1 MSKTC
6 PTTLTNRDERIIDRV
21 VKKGLKKELD
31 KAAKKKI
38 AALARRIIELT
49 RCKRTTLDLE
59 DAVVVLEMM
68 IKRRR
73 CFMKELKAV
82 SLNFEKYD
90 NLKGF

>member
-1 MSKTC
+1 MSKAC
-6 PTTLTNRDERIIDRV
+6 WMRLPRRDEEIIDRV
-21 VKKGLKKELD
+21 VKRVLKKEIE

-38 AALARRIIELT
+38 ISLAKEIIGIA
-49 RCKRTTLDLE
+49 RSKRTVLDLE